1 MTIELY
7 TRKSSKQRIIPVA
20 ITVLY
25 LGSVVEGVLQWA
37 EINLL
42 IQTSEQLE
50 TAIGGAT
57 LSAITN
63 NPILVDAT
71 GYIPQLVADGL
82 LVSYV

>member
-1 MTIELY
+1 M

-63 NPILVDAT
+63 NPIFVDAT

>member
-1 MTIELY
+1 M

-42 IQTSEQLE
+42 IQTSEQLK

>member
-1 MTIELY
+1 M

-25 LGSVVEGVLQWA
+25 LGSVVEGVLQWS

>member
-1 MTIELY
+1 M

-50 TAIGGAT
+50 TAIGGTT

>member
-1 MTIELY
+1 M

-25 LGSVVEGVLQWA
+25 LGSVIEGVLQWA

-50 TAIGGAT
+50 TEIGGAT

-71 GYIPQLVADGL
+71 GYIPRLVADGL

>member
-1 MTIELY
+1 M
-7 TRKSSKQRIIPVA
+7 A

>member
-1 MTIELY
+1 M